1 MFLNS
6 QFYIC
11 VCVCVVVCREKVRDI
26 EELRRAVKQE
36 AGKLEKQLNELAH
49 HYDDSLKMV
58 TLYVLPFLPI
68 KRVFEEFFS
77 NQI

>member
-1 MFLNS
+1 MCVRVC
-6 QFYIC
+6 IC
-11 VCVCVVVCREKVRDI
+11 VHVCATVYREKVRDI

-58 TLYVLPFLPI
+58 TL
-68 KRVFEEFFS
+68 
-77 NQI
+77 